1 MKFVHRMGFPAPG
14 GNCGFNTVE
23 TVSIWDALK
32 ISTDCYN
39 LIDNIIY

>member
-1 MKFVHRMGFPAPG
+1 MKCVDRMGFSAPG

-23 TVSIWDALK
+23 TVSKWDVLK